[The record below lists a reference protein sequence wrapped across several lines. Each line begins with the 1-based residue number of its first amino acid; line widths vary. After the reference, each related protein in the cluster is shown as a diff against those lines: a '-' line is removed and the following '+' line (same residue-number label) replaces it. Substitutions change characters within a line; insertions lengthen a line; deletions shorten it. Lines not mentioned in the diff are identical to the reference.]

1 MDLVDLLNCPHHRA
15 MEICVDV
22 IQVLNNAHLVSIT
35 REEGDQLFVVHAAID
50 GALADLKAI
59 NVENRQ
65 DGT

>member
-1 MDLVDLLNCPHHRA
+1 
-15 MEICVDV
+15 MEICIDV

-50 GALADLKAI
+50 GALADLEAI
-59 NVENRQ
+59 DVEDRQ